1 MPRKIKI
8 AFGFL
13 AVALLFL
20 GFVFVRADNE
30 EENTSASSGKN
41 PGITPVTTT
50 NTTTQTT
57 IIKDSDGD
65 GLIDSEDPHPA
76 IPEIYIVE
84 DINFNGIVD
93 KFENGK

>member
-13 AVALLFL
+13 AVALLSASF
-20 GFVFVRADNE
+20 FVVRADDE
-30 EENTSASSGKN
+30 EGNTGASSGKSS
-41 PGITPVTTT
+41 GITPVTTT
-50 NTTTQTT
+50 QTSTQTT

-65 GLIDSEDPHPA
+65 GLIDSEDPHPN

-84 DINFNGIVD
+84 DNNLNGIVD